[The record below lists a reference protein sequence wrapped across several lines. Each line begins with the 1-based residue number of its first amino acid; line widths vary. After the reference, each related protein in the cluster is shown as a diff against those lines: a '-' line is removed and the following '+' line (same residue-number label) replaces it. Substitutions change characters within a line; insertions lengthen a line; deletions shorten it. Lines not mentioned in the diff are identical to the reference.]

1 MLEMH
6 AMIKHHIVK
15 NTVRLLLDIDIWD
28 LKYQDRS
35 EEITRFCNSFKI
47 ATDLAFTE
55 YNVLALQ
62 VRDCDT
68 GTLFQNELKN
78 IFGIYRIAFQL
89 RYCPD

>member
-1 MLEMH
+1 MLEMQ

-28 LKYQDRS
+28 LKYQDGT
-35 EEITRFCNSFKI
+35 EEITRFCNSFII

-62 VRDCDT
+62 MRDCET
-68 GTLFQNELKN
+68 ETLFHNELKN
-78 IFGIYRIAFQL
+78 IFGIYRITVQL
-89 RYCPD
+89 CYCPN